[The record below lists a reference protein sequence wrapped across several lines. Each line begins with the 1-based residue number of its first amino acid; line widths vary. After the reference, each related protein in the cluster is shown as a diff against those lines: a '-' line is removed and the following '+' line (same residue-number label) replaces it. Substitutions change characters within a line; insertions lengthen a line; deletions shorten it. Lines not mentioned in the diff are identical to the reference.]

1 MIVRVV
7 IAITGA
13 IIVTSSLLLGM
24 DSLTSLFE
32 NESGERYFRITDVLP
47 KPEPGRPQRP
57 AAAARQPQRPEP
69 EFLNPDTALPI
80 VVPEAIDTQVPP
92 VRGPDIELPDP
103 PSN

>member
-57 AAAARQPQRPEP
+57 AAAARQPQRP
-69 EFLNPDTALPI
+69 
-80 VVPEAIDTQVPP
+80 
-92 VRGPDIELPDP
+92 
-103 PSN
+103 